1 MRCWNSSRE
10 AHEVCSLCK
19 YYSGCCFRQQ
29 NLSLLVCRSKIPF
42 KVVETWYTS
51 KRVKRQ
57 LILGFSI
64 WDAYNTQRKACLLL
78 VLRLIFGKCSWM
90 KMTLYKSFCGWYLQQ
105 LMAEHLREWVL
116 DYTIHSGCQSQNA
129 SFGQKTQ
136 SSFENLF
143 SLVID
148 GATLVPDAYK
158 WMSSCNTPSLSTK
171 GVTVY
176 IRFCQIIWVT
186 GHRSGITVII
196 HCKSFAPWFGNTC
209 LANNIYSL
217 CRCRLWMFL
226 LCAFPVHH
234 KQPATAVNTSGTG
247 STNSLHSKL
256 QYKLFW
262 LF

>member
-42 KVVETWYTS
+42 KVVETWYAS
-51 KRVKRQ
+51 KRVERQ

-186 GHRSGITVII
+186 DTVLVLLSLYTAKVLHLDLEIPVWLIIFTAAAAAGCGCSCCVLSLYIT
-196 HCKSFAPWFGNTC
+196 S
-209 LANNIYSL
+209 S
-217 CRCRLWMFL
+217 RQRL
-226 LCAFPVHH
+226 
-234 KQPATAVNTSGTG
+234 
-247 STNSLHSKL
+247 
-256 QYKLFW
+256 
-262 LF
+262 